1 MRGSLLMVAAM
12 AGFAIEDVLIKQLKG
27 TLPIGEVIL
36 LLGCCGC
43 LVFSVAA
50 SLSGSSVFVRE
61 ALSRAVVVRN
71 LCEAVGSVAFIM
83 ALALTPLSSASA
95 ILQATPLAITLGAAL
110 LLGERVGWRRWSA
123 IGVGFIGVLL
133 VIQPGM
139 AGFTPASLLAVA
151 AVLLLGFR
159 DLSIRSVPPQVGSV
173 QLAAWGFFALVP
185 GGIVTLLV
193 LDETPVMMSAP
204 DLLRLAA
211 AVVMGCLGYYA
222 LIAATR
228 TGEVSAV
235 VPFRYTRLV
244 FALVLA
250 YMVFGERPDALML
263 TGTALIVGTGLYTIW
278 RTAVRRRPAR

>member
-1 MRGSLLMVAAM
+1 MVAAM
-12 AGFAIEDVLIKQLKG
+12 AGFAIEDVLIKQLTG
-27 TLPIGEVIL
+27 AMPIGQVIVL
-36 LLGCCGC
+36 IGGCGG
-43 LVFSVAA
+43 LVFSLAA
-50 SLSGSSVFVRE
+50 SLGGSSVFVRE
-61 ALSRAVVVRN
+61 ALSRPVVLRN

-83 ALALTPLSSASA
+83 AIALTPLSSASA

-110 LLGERVGWRRWSA
+110 LLGEQVGWRRWTA
-123 IGVGFIGVLL
+123 IGIGFTGVLL

-139 AGFTPASLLAVA
+139 SGFAPASLFAVA
-151 AVLLLGFR
+151 AVLLLGLR
-159 DLSIRSVPPQVGSV
+159 DLSIRSVPPQVGSI

-185 GGIVTLLV
+185 GGIITLIV
-193 LDETPVMMSAP
+193 LDAMPVMLSASE
-204 DLLRLAA
+204 LLRLAA
-211 AVVMGCLGYYA
+211 TVVTGCLGYYA

-250 YMVFGERPDALML
+250 YVVFGERPDALML

-278 RTAVRRRPAR
+278 RTAVRRRAAQ